1 MDNTYKKKGLCG
13 CFYEISKDFQMI
25 LVCITGILLSGC
37 RGQIEEQKKKKQDT
51 HQDSTIQIYKTVG
64 NVSQGIESWWFKRNE
79 EHQQPEVSQKI
90 DLSKYDAY
98 YVDPK
103 CTEKKIYLTF
113 DCGYENGFTP
123 KILDVLKRQKVV
135 AAFFVTKPFI
145 REEAKLVKR
154 MKKRGIS

>member
-1 MDNTYKKKGLCG
+1 MDAGDK
-13 CFYEISKDFQMI
+13 SKSRKRKSRI
-25 LVCITGILLSGC
+25 RT
-37 RGQIEEQKKKKQDT
+37 K
-51 HQDSTIQIYKTVG
+51 IQQYRYTRRWEMFRK
-64 NVSQGIESWWFKRNE
+64 GIESWWFKRNE

-135 AAFFVTKPFI
+135 AAFFEQNHLSERKQ
-145 REEAKLVKR
+145 
-154 MKKRGIS
+154 SS